1 MTNTVSDIEKQ
12 IADLQKQKTELLNKS
27 KKETI
32 DKIKVLILQY
42 ALTANDIGIKPTSKK
57 GSKSKSK
64 PAFANPNDPTQT
76 WTGKGRQ
83 PNWVASYLALGNTL
97 ESAKIKD
104 KE

>member
-1 MTNTVSDIEKQ
+1 MTNTVADIEKQ

-32 DKIKVLILQY
+32 EKIKVLILQY

-57 GSKSKSK
+57 NAVKSK
-64 PAFANPNDPTQT
+64 PVYANPDDTTQT

-83 PNWVASYLALGNTL
+83 PIWVASYLALGKTL